1 MNEVFDKVIGLC
13 YTGNNYGKLVKTL
26 DKEEFRIKLEEIN
39 KLVQNKDYKG
49 AMNIVD
55 SIDWRRVKNVR
66 TLCVVGEIYAA
77 NGRYEDSKEIFLLA
91 YHKASIGKNILYRL
105 VEISL
110 RMKNVDEATEF
121 YEEYKQVAPNDS
133 SQYILQYKIARVK
146 NISLD
151 EQIKILE
158 EYKEHEFTEKWSY
171 ELAALYYKAGEKE
184 KSLELCNEIILW
196 FSEGKY
202 VMKAYD
208 LKQRMGELTGEEKAK
223 YEKQFVPKLIKPEE
237 AGNIKKAEQDRPE
250 DSEEEKDL
258 EKETSEKFTEEE
270 EQPEIIRIE
279 KNSREND
286 GAESIQD
293 KISKGI
299 RDIFGGARKKADE
312 ELNEEKESSEEVTE
326 TEEDQIP
333 EEIIKTDSTEKEPEN
348 VPELEAE
355 PAKPGESPVINKQSE
370 SQKVNEDQEEKEDF
384 GKTMKLPELKIP
396 DSMKN
401 MEPSS
406 APKIEDI
413 QKVDFAEME
422 KSGKEFNLEDTIL
435 AAASAQGIKIPK
447 EEPLKEESTKEEKP
461 EEKESEEKKLSDDL
475 EKPDFLTS
483 DSFGDHIEVKAGDL
497 KVPNIMPFEEED
509 DVTEED
515 LKSAE
520 EEFLHGPAGK
530 KDLNADY
537 NLEDMDAPAD
547 QDEETINVLQ
557 NPEDNEDLSEEEE
570 LERFIESI
578 QPKDEKDP
586 RDIIPREKILNDD
599 EKQLFTYFVK
609 IPGMRE
615 QLLNTLCDVQQAAA
629 DKTSRT
635 GNIIVMGGKECG
647 KTRLISGLIPAI
659 CKELNLE
666 ASKVA
671 YVFADQINGKPI
683 DQIFEK
689 LSGGFLV
696 IENANQL
703 TQETVEMLDK
713 AMEKETD
720 GLTVIIED
728 EKIGMRK
735 FIARYPKIV
744 KKFTSMINIPVFT
757 NDELVNFARVYTKEN
772 GYTID
777 QMGMLALYNLIG
789 INQKEDQPM
798 NIGAVKNLIDTAI
811 LKSQG
816 GIRKFKR
823 NISKKRID
831 RDGYIV
837 LYEKDFSK

>member
-49 AMNIVD
+49 AMDIVD

-237 AGNIKKAEQDRPE
+237 AGNIKKAEQDRQE

-258 EKETSEKFTEEE
+258 EKETSEESTEEE

-279 KNSREND
+279 KNSRESD
-286 GAESIQD
+286 GAESFQD

-299 RDIFGGARKKADE
+299 RDIFGGARRKADE
-312 ELNEEKESSEEVTE
+312 ELNEEKEGSEEVAE

-355 PAKPGESPVINKQSE
+355 PAKPGESPVINKQPE
-370 SQKVNEDQEEKEDF
+370 TPKLDETQEEIEDF

-413 QKVDFAEME
+413 QKVDFTEME

-435 AAASAQGIKIPK
+435 AAASAQGIEIPK
-447 EEPLKEESTKEEKP
+447 EEPLKEESSKAEKP
-461 EEKESEEKKLSDDL
+461 EEKEREDKKLSDDL

-483 DSFGDHIEVKAGDL
+483 DSFGDQIEVKAGDL

-547 QDEETINVLQ
+547 QDEETIDVLQ

-615 QLLNTLCDVQQAAA
+615 QLLNALCDAQQAAA

-683 DQIFEK
+683 DQIFKK

>member
-1 MNEVFDKVIGLC
+1 MNA
-13 YTGNNYGKLVKTL
+13 L

-39 KLVQNKDYKG
+39 KLVQDKDYKG

-105 VEISL
+105 IEISL
-110 RMKNVDEATEF
+110 RMDDINEAEEF
-121 YEEYKQVAPNDS
+121 FEEYKQVASNDS
-133 SQYILQYKIARVK
+133 TQYILQYKIARAK
-146 NISLD
+146 NSSLN
-151 EQIKILE
+151 EQIRILE
-158 EYKEHEFTEKWSY
+158 EYKEQEFTEKWSY
-171 ELAALYYKAGEKE
+171 ELAALYYKAGEKQ
-184 KSLELCNEIILW
+184 KCLDLCNEIILW

-208 LKQRMGELTGEEKAK
+208 LKMRMGELTGAEKAK
-223 YEKQFVPKLIKPEE
+223 FEKQFVPKLLTPEQAKE
-237 AGNIKKAEQDRPE
+237 
-250 DSEEEKDL
+250 L
-258 EKETSEKFTEEE
+258 EKKKTETEVKAQEEPEAEDVEETTENNE
-270 EQPEIIRIE
+270 PEVQVSME
-279 KNSREND
+279 
-286 GAESIQD
+286 GIQE

-299 RDIFGGARKKADE
+299 RDVFGGKTQ
-312 ELNEEKESSEEVTE
+312 EEKEEFPEESMDMVNEAGITR
-326 TEEDQIP
+326 EDEIP
-333 EEIIKTDSTEKEPEN
+333 EEIIKNDASEKDPEDA
-348 VPELEAE
+348 PELEEE
-355 PAKPGESPVINKQSE
+355 PKKPGEAPVA
-370 SQKVNEDQEEKEDF
+370 VNPEKEEKPADF
-384 GKTMKLPELKIP
+384 GATIRMPELNIP
-396 DSMKN
+396 ASMKN
-401 MEPSS
+401 MELSK
-406 APKIEDI
+406 APRVEDVAET
-413 QKVDFAEME
+413 KLSMDSFGVD
-422 KSGKEFNLEDTIL
+422 GKEFNLEDTIL
-435 AAASAQGIKIPK
+435 AAATAQGIEIPK
-447 EEPLKEESTKEEKP
+447 EEPKTESKAEESPKEETETVKPTVQELSDELVEPDFLSGDLSEDDVELPEEP
-461 EEKESEEKKLSDDL
+461 TVEEKETDVAESDETVVTEA
-475 EKPDFLTS
+475 EKPVLENAVFDE
-483 DSFGDHIEVKAGDL
+483 DD
-497 KVPNIMPFEEED
+497 ED

-515 LKSAE
+515 LRRAE
-520 EEFLHGPAGK
+520 EEFLHGPAG
-530 KDLNADY
+530 NADL
-537 NLEDMDAPAD
+537 NLEDIEEPAV
-547 QDEETINVLQ
+547 EELAEPSE
-557 NPEDNEDLSEEEE
+557 PEEPLTEEEQ

-578 QPKDEKDP
+578 QTKDAGDP
-586 RDIIPREKILNDD
+586 RDIVPREKELTDD

-609 IPGMRE
+609 VPGMKE
-615 QLLNTLCDVQQAAA
+615 QLIDTLCDVQMAAA
-629 DKTSRT
+629 DKTSKT

-671 YVFADQINGKPI
+671 YVFAEQINGKNI
-683 DQIFEK
+683 YKIFAK
-689 LSGGFLV
+689 LAGGFLV

-703 TQETVEMLDK
+703 IQETVEMIDK
-713 AMEKETD
+713 AMEVNTD

-735 FIARYPKIV
+735 LIAKYPKFA

-789 INQKEDQPM
+789 INQKEDSPM
-798 NIGAVKNLIDTAI
+798 NIGAVKELIDAAI
-811 LKSQG
+811 AKSQG

-823 NISKKRID
+823 NISKKRTD